1 MVFEI
6 NDINSSNI
14 DFLPLIDLVQN
25 DFYKLKQK
33 FRWGSNP
40 FYYLSGKNE
49 LHPTYIQNMLEDKS
63 YRNEDIYA
71 SIKELTENKSI
82 NFKEGKLQNSRTY
95 YNEEIDGEWS
105 PINDFSNKDVLL
117 FSSRKIY

>member
-1 MVFEI
+1 
-6 NDINSSNI
+6 
-14 DFLPLIDLVQN
+14 
-25 DFYKLKQK
+25 
-33 FRWGSNP
+33 
-40 FYYLSGKNE
+40 
-49 LHPTYIQNMLEDKS
+49 MLEDKS

-82 NFKEGKLQNSRTY
+82 NFKERKLQNSRTY

-117 FSSRKIY
+117 LAPGKSIKIHKNAIQKFIKKYSL